1 MENTLVK
8 DNNWRTLVKTIS
20 YRFWVMV
27 SMVAV
32 GLAFGKDSTWITKFI
47 VMSWTVGFVSFII
60 HEKIW
65 NFFQI
70 WKENGYDMKIRSIA
84 KTITWRIY
92 SFIAIFLI
100 AKFLGGSGN
109 AEALSYTIVSNLV
122 FVVVHYTHERLWNML
137 EWGKRVI
144 LVK

>member
-1 MENTLVK
+1 MATAVVK
-8 DNNWRTLVKTIS
+8 DNNWRTLVKSIS

-27 SMVAV
+27 SMIAV
-32 GLAFGKDSTWITKFI
+32 GLSFGKDAEWITKFV
-47 VMSWTVGFVSFII
+47 VMSWTVGFISFII

-70 WKENGYDMKIRSIA
+70 WKEGGYDKPIRSIA

-92 SFIAIFLI
+92 SFVAIFLI

-109 AEALSYTIVSNLV
+109 AEALAYTIVSNIV
-122 FVVVHYTHERLWNML
+122 FVVVHYTHERIWNMFQ
-137 EWGKRVI
+137 WGKKEV
-144 LVK
+144 LT

>member
-1 MENTLVK
+1 MIITKDTNT
-8 DNNWRTLVKTIS
+8 RTVVKTIS

-27 SMVAV
+27 SMVLV
-32 GLAFGKDSTWITKFI
+32 GLSFGKDAEWITKFI
-47 VMSWTVGFVSFII
+47 VMSWTVGLVSFII
-60 HEKIW
+60 HEKVW
-65 NFFQI
+65 NFFQL

-122 FVVVHYTHERLWNML
+122 FVVVHYTHERGWNML
-137 EWGKRVI
+137 NWGKREIVTQ
-144 LVK
+144 

>member
-1 MENTLVK
+1 MTVTKDTNT
-8 DNNWRTLVKTIS
+8 RTVAKTVS

-27 SMVAV
+27 SMVLV
-32 GLAFGKDSTWITKFI
+32 GLSFGKDAEWITKFI
-47 VMSWTVGFVSFII
+47 VMSWTVGLVSFII

-84 KTITWRIY
+84 KTVTWRIY

-109 AEALSYTIVSNLV
+109 AEALSYTIVSNIV
-122 FVVVHYTHERLWNML
+122 FVVVHYTHERVWNMFN
-137 EWGKRVI
+137 WGRREV
-144 LVK
+144 VTQ